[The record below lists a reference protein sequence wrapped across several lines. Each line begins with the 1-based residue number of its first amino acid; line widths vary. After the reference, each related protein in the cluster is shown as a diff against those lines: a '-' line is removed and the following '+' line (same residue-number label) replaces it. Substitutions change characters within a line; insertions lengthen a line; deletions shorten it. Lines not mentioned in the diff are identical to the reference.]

1 MWPNRASER
10 TKVRGGQ
17 HERRDPGGGLVGSRL
32 VSLVLARWTHVSDR
46 AFRVLVRMAHT
57 ALDEP
62 SNGQPSELYFGGRE
76 LLLMTLRDEGGSQ
89 ETRYRALKRII
100 AELIDA
106 GAIERVQ
113 AGRAG
118 RNAVYKLTLDGARKI
133 DKPVDDVSTTKA
145 QGGLQSPPEGGPV
158 SPPEGGLQSPFRG
171 APQTPPRNQE
181 EPEKELSEEEE
192 INLRTAVTVSRA
204 RAEVDQKTHEENEP
218 QDQLTLRV
226 IPGGRSLTG
235 LGLCVRCY
243 LDHRQIV
250 LATDPQ
256 HGSYCRHHQRL
267 AS

>member
-1 MWPNRASER
+1 M
-10 TKVRGGQ
+10 
-17 HERRDPGGGLVGSRL
+17 GSRL

-100 AELIDA
+100 AELIDE
-106 GAIERVQ
+106 GAIERAQ

-133 DKPVDDVSTTKA
+133 DKSVEDVSTTKA
-145 QGGLQSPPEGGPV
+145 QGGLQSPPEGG
-158 SPPEGGLQSPFRG
+158 LQSPLRG

-181 EPEKELSEEEE
+181 EPKKELSEEEE
-192 INLRTAVTVSRA
+192 IDLRTAVTVSRA

-256 HGSYCRHHQRL
+256 HGSYCHHHQRL